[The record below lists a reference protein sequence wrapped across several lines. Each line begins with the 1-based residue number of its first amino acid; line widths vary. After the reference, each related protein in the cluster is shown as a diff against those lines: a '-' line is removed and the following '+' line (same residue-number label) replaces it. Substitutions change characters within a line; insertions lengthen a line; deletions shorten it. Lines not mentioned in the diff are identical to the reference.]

1 MRVEERL
8 LKYVSY
14 WTTSDEECRQ
24 IPSSERQFELGK
36 VLEQELRDLG
46 LEKVTLTDH
55 CYVYGLLPATKGYAD
70 KPAVGFISHMDTA
83 PDFSGKDV
91 KPQIIPDYD
100 GNDVLLKGS
109 GAYLKV
115 SDFPTLKTLKGRTLI
130 TTDGTTLL
138 GADDKAGVSEIMTAV
153 EQIITEKIPHG
164 DIWIGFTPDEEV
176 GSGADV
182 KDEPE
187 DKPGRASA
195 AYKKAFWD
203 NIRHPGNPAIR
214 DVLEEGTDANGG
226 YLVPIEF
233 EHTLV
238 QALNENNIM
247 RTIGCKVITTQNERK
262 IPVAN
267 GHTQAAWTAENGA
280 YTESNPTFAQT
291 SIDAFKLTDLIK
303 VSDELLS
310 DSFFD
315 IEGYISE
322 EFGRAFGEAEE
333 DAFINGAVQT
343 GQTAID
349 RPTGLFI
356 PSTAGGAPSGVT
368 AASATAITADELI
381 SLVYSLKAP
390 YRSKAKFLMNDA
402 TVAAIRK
409 LKDLNGVYVWQPAL
423 TAGEPD
429 RLLGYPLYTSPKV
442 PTMAAGARAIA
453 FGDFSCYW
461 IADRAGRTIK
471 RLNELYATNGQVGF
485 TCTERVDG
493 KLILSE
499 GIKILDMKATSG
511 S

>member
-1 MRVEERL
+1 MTQIMELMEKRAKAWEAAKAFLNSHSQNGGMVSAEDAATYDKMEKEVTDLTRDIERL
-8 LKYVSY
+8 QRQDEIEKMMNQP
-14 WTTSDEECRQ
+14 TSSP
-24 IPSSERQFELGK
+24 ITNMPGK
-36 VLEQELRDLG
+36 
-46 LEKVTLTDH
+46 
-55 CYVYGLLPATKGYAD
+55 
-70 KPAVGFISHMDTA
+70 
-83 PDFSGKDV
+83 SG
-91 KPQIIPDYD
+91 
-100 GNDVLLKGS
+100 
-109 GAYLKV
+109 
-115 SDFPTLKTLKGRTLI
+115 
-130 TTDGTTLL
+130 
-138 GADDKAGVSEIMTAV
+138 DKA
-153 EQIITEKIPHG
+153 
-164 DIWIGFTPDEEV
+164 D
-176 GSGADV
+176 
-182 KDEPE
+182 

-238 QALNENNIM
+238 KALDENNIM
-247 RTIGCKVITTQNERK
+247 RSIGCKVITTQNERK

-280 YTESNPTFAQT
+280 YTESNPTFSQT

-303 VSDELLS
+303 VSDELLA

-315 IEGYISE
+315 IEGYIAE

-333 DAFINGAVQT
+333 EAFINGAVQS

-356 PSTAGGAPSGVT
+356 AANAGGAPSGVT

-390 YRSKAKFLMNDA
+390 YRGKAKFLMNDA

-409 LKDLNGVYVWQPAL
+409 HKDLNGAYIWQPSL

-429 RLLGYPLYTSPKV
+429 RLLGFPLYASPKV

-493 KLILSE
+493 KLILPE
-499 GIKILDMKATSG
+499 GIKILDMKSASG
-511 S
+511 T

>member
-1 MRVEERL
+1 MYEIKENRRKLFDGTEITTYTRDVVSANILQVEAGTTGYKGGDTGHGGRTYFRISDEASTDIHVTPFMDRFGCNGFEVTL
-8 LKYVSY
+8 GGDCELETMIRALKFI
-14 WTTSDEECRQ
+14 TTST
-24 IPSSERQFELGK
+24 PLTGK
-36 VLEQELRDLG
+36 PG
-46 LEKVTLTDH
+46 
-55 CYVYGLLPATKGYAD
+55 
-70 KPAVGFISHMDTA
+70 
-83 PDFSGKDV
+83 
-91 KPQIIPDYD
+91 
-100 GNDVLLKGS
+100 
-109 GAYLKV
+109 
-115 SDFPTLKTLKGRTLI
+115 
-130 TTDGTTLL
+130 
-138 GADDKAGVSEIMTAV
+138 
-153 EQIITEKIPHG
+153 
-164 DIWIGFTPDEEV
+164 
-176 GSGADV
+176 V

-356 PSTAGGAPSGVT
+356 PSAAGGAPSGVT

>member
-1 MRVEERL
+1 MTQIMELMDKRAKAWEAAKAFLNSHSQNGGMVSAEDAATYDKMEKEVTDLTKDIERL
-8 LKYVSY
+8 Q
-14 WTTSDEECRQ
+14 RQ
-24 IPSSERQFELGK
+24 
-36 VLEQELRDLG
+36 
-46 LEKVTLTDH
+46 
-55 CYVYGLLPATKGYAD
+55 
-70 KPAVGFISHMDTA
+70 
-83 PDFSGKDV
+83 
-91 KPQIIPDYD
+91 
-100 GNDVLLKGS
+100 
-109 GAYLKV
+109 
-115 SDFPTLKTLKGRTLI
+115 
-130 TTDGTTLL
+130 
-138 GADDKAGVSEIMTAV
+138 
-153 EQIITEKIPHG
+153 EQIDKMMSAPTS
-164 DIWIGFTPDEEV
+164 TPLT
-176 GSGADV
+176 GKPGV

-356 PSTAGGAPSGVT
+356 PSAAGGAPSGVT

-390 YRSKAKFLMNDA
+390 YRSKAKFLMNTMKSGISNGFNAIKSTVSNIVNGIKSTISNVFNTIWSTVSGIVNKLKSVFNFSWSLPKIKLPHFSITGSFSLNPPSIPHFSVDWYKKAMSGGMILKDA
-402 TVAAIRK
+402 TIFGQSGGTLLGGGEAGDEAVVGVSSLRSMIQDAVQGAALSLSGDQPLINIQEMSVRSDDDIRK
-409 LKDLNGVYVWQPAL
+409 ISQQLN
-423 TAGEPD
+423 T
-429 RLLGYPLYTSPKV
+429 LLN
-442 PTMAAGARAIA
+442 
-453 FGDFSCYW
+453 
-461 IADRAGRTIK
+461 AGRRAKGYI
-471 RLNELYATNGQVGF
+471 
-485 TCTERVDG
+485 
-493 KLILSE
+493 
-499 GIKILDMKATSG
+499 
-511 S
+511 

>member
-1 MRVEERL
+1 MSKILDLMDKRAKAWDAAKKFLDTHSENGGMVSAEDAATYEKMEKEVTDLTKDIERL
-8 LKYVSY
+8 QRQDEIEKMMNQP
-14 WTTSDEECRQ
+14 TSAP
-24 IPSSERQFELGK
+24 ITNMPGK
-36 VLEQELRDLG
+36 TG
-46 LEKVTLTDH
+46 
-55 CYVYGLLPATKGYAD
+55 
-70 KPAVGFISHMDTA
+70 DT
-83 PDFSGKDV
+83 G
-91 KPQIIPDYD
+91 
-100 GNDVLLKGS
+100 
-109 GAYLKV
+109 
-115 SDFPTLKTLKGRTLI
+115 
-130 TTDGTTLL
+130 
-138 GADDKAGVSEIMTAV
+138 
-153 EQIITEKIPHG
+153 
-164 DIWIGFTPDEEV
+164 
-176 GSGADV
+176 
-182 KDEPE
+182 E

-203 NIRHPGNPAIR
+203 NIRHPGNPVIR
-214 DVLEEGTDANGG
+214 DVLEEGTDGNGG
-226 YLVPIEF
+226 YLVPTEF

-238 QALNENNIM
+238 RALDENNIM

-267 GHTQAAWTAENGA
+267 GHTQATWTAENGA
-280 YTESNPTFAQT
+280 YTESNPTFSQT

-303 VSDELLS
+303 VSDELLA

-333 DAFINGAVQT
+333 DAFINGAIQA
-343 GQTAID
+343 GATAID
-349 RPTGLFI
+349 RPTGLMI
-356 PSTAGGAPSGVT
+356 AAASGGAPSGVT
-368 AASATAITADELI
+368 TAANNKIDADELI

-402 TVAAIRK
+402 TVAYIRK
-409 LKDLNGVYVWQPAL
+409 LKDGNGVYMWQPAL

-461 IADRAGRTIK
+461 IADRAGRSIK

-499 GIKILDMKATSG
+499 GIKILDMHS
-511 S
+511 

>member
-1 MRVEERL
+1 MNIVEMRDKRAKLWATMEGFLDTHRSEKGVLTVDDDSTYNNMEKELNDLTNEIRRMERR
-8 LKYVSY
+8 
-14 WTTSDEECRQ
+14 DA
-24 IPSSERQFELGK
+24 I
-36 VLEQELRDLG
+36 EQELN
-46 LEKVTLTDH
+46 
-55 CYVYGLLPATKGYAD
+55 
-70 KPAVGFISHMDTA
+70 KPVAS
-83 PDFSGKDV
+83 P
-91 KPQIIPDYD
+91 
-100 GNDVLLKGS
+100 
-109 GAYLKV
+109 
-115 SDFPTLKTLKGRTLI
+115 
-130 TTDGTTLL
+130 
-138 GADDKAGVSEIMTAV
+138 
-153 EQIITEKIPHG
+153 ITEKPMKPG
-164 DIWIGFTPDEEV
+164 AEE
-176 GSGADV
+176 
-182 KDEPE
+182 KR
-187 DKPGRASA
+187 GRASN
-195 AYKKAFWD
+195 AYKEDFG
-203 NIRHPGNPAIR
+203 RHLRGKQMLHN
-214 DVLEEGTDANGG
+214 VLSEGVDANGG
-226 YLVPIEF
+226 YLVPEEF
-233 EHTLV
+233 ENQLV
-238 QALNENNIM
+238 KALEEENVM
-247 RTIGCKVITTQNERK
+247 RKLCNVITTANERK
-262 IPVAN
+262 IPISGTHSV
-267 GHTQAAWTAENGA
+267 AAWTAENGA

-356 PSTAGGAPSGVT
+356 PSAAGGAPSGVT

>member
-1 MRVEERL
+1 MTQIMELMDKRAKAWEAAKAFLNSHSQNGGMVSAEDAATYDKMEKEVTDLTKDIERL
-8 LKYVSY
+8 Q
-14 WTTSDEECRQ
+14 RQ
-24 IPSSERQFELGK
+24 
-36 VLEQELRDLG
+36 
-46 LEKVTLTDH
+46 
-55 CYVYGLLPATKGYAD
+55 
-70 KPAVGFISHMDTA
+70 
-83 PDFSGKDV
+83 
-91 KPQIIPDYD
+91 
-100 GNDVLLKGS
+100 
-109 GAYLKV
+109 
-115 SDFPTLKTLKGRTLI
+115 
-130 TTDGTTLL
+130 
-138 GADDKAGVSEIMTAV
+138 
-153 EQIITEKIPHG
+153 EQIDKMMSAPTS
-164 DIWIGFTPDEEV
+164 TPLT
-176 GSGADV
+176 GKPGV

-333 DAFINGAVQT
+333 DAFIKKLAKEPWFITTEELHHQLQKHQKSPIKATILDQT
-343 GQTAID
+343 IIC
-349 RPTGLFI
+349 GLGNI
-356 PSTAGGAPSGVT
+356 Y
-368 AASATAITADELI
+368 ADETLFAIGIHPETKSGALSIKDCTKLI
-381 SLVYSLKAP
+381 SAAKDVMQ
-390 YRSKAKFLMNDA
+390 RSIDS
-402 TVAAIRK
+402 
-409 LKDLNGVYVWQPAL
+409 G
-423 TAGEPD
+423 G
-429 RLLGYPLYTSPKV
+429 S
-442 PTMAAGARAIA
+442 TMATYVKADGTK
-453 FGDFSCYW
+453 GDYLEKFAQVFHRENQPCPKCGTK
-461 IADRAGRTIK
+461 IIKIRVAGRGTHVCPHCQR
-471 RLNELYATNGQVGF
+471 RL
-485 TCTERVDG
+485 D
-493 KLILSE
+493 
-499 GIKILDMKATSG
+499 D
-511 S
+511 

>member
-1 MRVEERL
+1 MTQIMELMEKRAKAWEAAKAFLNSHSQNGGMVSAEDAATYDKMEKEVTDLTRDIERL
-8 LKYVSY
+8 QRQDEIEKMMNQP
-14 WTTSDEECRQ
+14 TSSP
-24 IPSSERQFELGK
+24 ITNMPGK
-36 VLEQELRDLG
+36 
-46 LEKVTLTDH
+46 
-55 CYVYGLLPATKGYAD
+55 
-70 KPAVGFISHMDTA
+70 
-83 PDFSGKDV
+83 SG
-91 KPQIIPDYD
+91 
-100 GNDVLLKGS
+100 
-109 GAYLKV
+109 
-115 SDFPTLKTLKGRTLI
+115 
-130 TTDGTTLL
+130 
-138 GADDKAGVSEIMTAV
+138 DKA
-153 EQIITEKIPHG
+153 
-164 DIWIGFTPDEEV
+164 D
-176 GSGADV
+176 
-182 KDEPE
+182 

-238 QALNENNIM
+238 KALDENNIM
-247 RTIGCKVITTQNERK
+247 RSIGCKVITTQNERK

-280 YTESNPTFAQT
+280 YTESNPTFSQT

-303 VSDELLS
+303 VSDELLA

-315 IEGYISE
+315 IEGYIAE

-333 DAFINGAVQT
+333 EAFINGAVQS

-356 PSTAGGAPSGVT
+356 AANAGGAPSGVT

-390 YRSKAKFLMNDA
+390 YRGKAKFLMNDA

-409 LKDLNGVYVWQPAL
+409 LKDLNGAYIWQPSL

-429 RLLGYPLYTSPKV
+429 RLLGFPLYASPKV

-493 KLILSE
+493 KLILPE
-499 GIKILDMKATSG
+499 GIKILDMKSASG
-511 S
+511 T